1 MKHSDPLELIEK
13 DMNMLFVLSLFIIL
27 FVFLGFMKIR
37 WVEASIEEEER
48 APSQA
53 EEEIVRVAFR
63 PSPQGPVMDVDGELF
78 SIEEVDADTV
88 GMIAERAAEKK
99 VEIELDANIETKDW
113 FPLTYG
119 ITKRARAVEFATR

>member
-1 MKHSDPLELIEK
+1 MKDADPLAMIEK

-37 WVEASIEEEER
+37 WVEASLEEEER
-48 APSQA
+48 APSHA

-63 PSPQGPVMDVDGELF
+63 PSPQGPVMDVDGELY
-78 SIEEVDADTV
+78 SIEGVDADTV
-88 GMIAERAAEKK
+88 GLIADKAAEKK

>member
-1 MKHSDPLELIEK
+1 
-13 DMNMLFVLSLFIIL
+13 
-27 FVFLGFMKIR
+27 
-37 WVEASIEEEER
+37 
-48 APSQA
+48 
-53 EEEIVRVAFR
+53 
-63 PSPQGPVMDVDGELF
+63 MDVDGDLF
-78 SIEEVDADTV
+78 SIEEIDADTV